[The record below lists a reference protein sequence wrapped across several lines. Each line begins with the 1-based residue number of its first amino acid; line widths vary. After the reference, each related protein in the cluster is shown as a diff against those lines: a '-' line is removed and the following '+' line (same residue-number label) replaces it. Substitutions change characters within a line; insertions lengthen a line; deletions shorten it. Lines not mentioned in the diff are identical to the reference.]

1 MCPGFFGCLKVLE
14 VEIVPRWCL
23 ANMESL
29 DPKPAPFG
37 LWSLAPTGSRFWFA
51 DAGTKRPTTKNALP
65 YIQRTGLQNTCT
77 EVKPMQIQHV
87 SLMALFVFATALAGP
102 GITEF
107 RPVSKPATRAPFSP
121 AEIVAQAKLVQRCDP
136 KPSKPIALVPSGA
149 VSKRIKRLFD
159 DDQNAR
165 MAEKIDWNMLQRED
179 QIRRQ
184 EVIQYILRDQL
195 SIDTD
200 FIGAGFIYQHGPCAD
215 SYLLAHQLAGYAIAL
230 SEGIV
235 STGQLQQSSRW
246 LYAAAYDRYLLT
258 NGLPQRFGTQY
269 RFAGPN
275 CSNVPAPFDPKTT
288 SEERTLY
295 GVAFD
300 AETAMAAAAKC
311 P

>member
-1 MCPGFFGCLKVLE
+1 VTEGVKVKD
-14 VEIVPRWCL
+14 VARAKPIAVWFEIFC
-23 ANMESL
+23 
-29 DPKPAPFG
+29 
-37 LWSLAPTGSRFWFA
+37 FA
-51 DAGTKRPTTKNALP
+51 DAGTKRPTTKNALS
-65 YIQRTGLQNTCT
+65 YIQCTGFQTRGGHT
-77 EVKPMQIQHV
+77 MRIQHV
-87 SLMALFVFATALAGP
+87 GIVALFISIAFAAP
-102 GITEF
+102 SITEF
-107 RPVSKPATRAPFSP
+107 RSVAKPATRAPFSP
-121 AEIVAQAKLVQRCDP
+121 QEIIAQAKLVQKCDP
-136 KPSKPIALVPSGA
+136 IPAKPIVLVPSGA
-149 VSKRIKRLFD
+149 VSSRIKRLFD
-159 DDQNAR
+159 EDQQGR
-165 MAEKIDWNMLQRED
+165 MVEKIDWDTLQRTD
-179 QIRRQ
+179 QMRRQ

-300 AETAMAAAAKC
+300 AETAIAAAAKC

>member
-1 MCPGFFGCLKVLE
+1 M
-14 VEIVPRWCL
+14 R
-23 ANMESL
+23 
-29 DPKPAPFG
+29 
-37 LWSLAPTGSRFWFA
+37 
-51 DAGTKRPTTKNALP
+51 
-65 YIQRTGLQNTCT
+65 
-77 EVKPMQIQHV
+77 IQHLGLV
-87 SLMALFVFATALAGP
+87 ALVFSIAFAAP
-102 GITEF
+102 NVIEF

-121 AEIVAQAKLVQRCDP
+121 QEIVAQAKRVQRCDP
-136 KPSKPIALVPSGA
+136 KPSKPIVLVASAA

-165 MAEKIDWNMLQRED
+165 MVEKIDWNMLQRQD
-179 QIRRQ
+179 QVRRQ
-184 EVIQYILRDQL
+184 EVVEYILRDQL

-258 NGLPQRFGTQY
+258 NGLAQRFGTQY

-275 CSNVPAPFDPKTT
+275 CSNVPEPFDPKTT